1 MSGCTIR
8 RLQIKYELVGGERR
22 SFTQPI
28 PQKDRTVEGEVKSL
42 SLGPSAPYSR
52 YRAFLHCPV
61 CLKQILTLEQARLV
75 TNLID
80 NRLYEEA
87 EIYLSTHGLRLFLLE
102 PVKTETK
109 QLLSHR
115 IVVGA
120 VCKSHRQID
129 FQKIE
134 QTVVLASRYG
144 QVTKETL

>member
-8 RLQIKYELVGGERR
+8 RLQIKHELVGGERR

-52 YRAFLHCPV
+52 YRAFLHCPL
-61 CLKQILTLEQARLV
+61 CLKEVLSTEDARLL
-75 TNLID
+75 TNLIH
-80 NRLYEEA
+80 NGLLEEA
-87 EIYLSTHGLRLFLLE
+87 EIYLSTHGLRLFLLG

-120 VCKSHRQID
+120 VCQSHKNINFER
-129 FQKIE
+129 IE
-134 QTVVLASRYG
+134 HVCLMASRFG
-144 QVTKETL
+144 RIEKGEL